1 MIITFLKFIIC
12 SILIVI
18 ISKNILAT
26 TLRKL
31 AQSMNL
37 KSKTVGNIAGIATSV
52 PELLSLGIAGFTG
65 LIDTGI
71 FNILSSNV
79 INVLEYFLTVKING
93 NIKKMKN
100 KVIIIELIIVLITI
114 IIPVIIYVKDI
125 ELNFMIIIIFLL
137 LFCIFSITDSKIHK
151 KYLEK
156 ENEIEKEQGA
166 EEKDKKQILKYIIIL
181 IGATIL
187 IFITGNI
194 LSDSLETLCNNFGV
208 SQIIIGVLLGIITSA
223 PEFITFNEAQK
234 YHKKESKEQLKGV
247 IEATN
252 NLISSNMLNLF
263 VIQSV
268 GILIYLLSYKLIFY
282 L

>member
-208 SQIIIGVLLGIITSA
+208 SQIIIGILLGIITSA

-234 YHKKESKEQLKGV
+234 YHKKGSKEQLKGV

-268 GILIYLLSYKLIFY
+268 GILIYLISY
-282 L
+282 

>member
-31 AQSMNL
+31 AQSLNL

-65 LIDTGI
+65 LIDTGT

-114 IIPVIIYVKDI
+114 IIPVVIYVKDI
-125 ELNFMIIIIFLL
+125 ALNFMMIIIFLL
-137 LFCIFSITDSKIHK
+137 LFCIFSIIDSKIHK
-151 KYLEK
+151 KYLRK
-156 ENEIEKEQGA
+156 ENEIEKEQGE

-194 LSDSLETLCNNFGV
+194 LSDSLEILCNNFGV
-208 SQIIIGVLLGIITSA
+208 SQIIIGILLGIITSA

-252 NLISSNMLNLF
+252 NLISSNMLNLL
-263 VIQSV
+263 VIQSI
-268 GILIYLLSYKLIFY
+268 GILIYLISY
-282 L
+282 

>member
-151 KYLEK
+151 KYLGK
-156 ENEIEKEQGA
+156 ENEIEKKQGA
-166 EEKDKKQILKYIIIL
+166 EEKNKKQILKYIIIL

-187 IFITGNI
+187 IFIIGNI

-208 SQIIIGVLLGIITSA
+208 SQIIIGILLGVITSA

-263 VIQSV
+263 VIQSI
-268 GILIYLLSYKLIFY
+268 GILIYLLS
-282 L
+282 

>member
-18 ISKNILAT
+18 ISKNILVT

-208 SQIIIGVLLGIITSA
+208 SQIIIGILLGVITSA

-252 NLISSNMLNLF
+252 NLISSNMLNLL
-263 VIQSV
+263 VIQSI
-268 GILIYLLSYKLIFY
+268 GILIYLISY
-282 L
+282 

>member
-93 NIKKMKN
+93 NIKKMKK

-208 SQIIIGVLLGIITSA
+208 SQIIIGILLGVITSA

-252 NLISSNMLNLF
+252 NLISSNMLNLL
-263 VIQSV
+263 VIQSI
-268 GILIYLLSYKLIFY
+268 GILIYLISY
-282 L
+282 

>member
-1 MIITFLKFIIC
+1 MIIIFLKFIIC

-31 AQSMNL
+31 AQSLNL

-114 IIPVIIYVKDI
+114 IIPVVIYVGK
-125 ELNFMIIIIFLL
+125 
-137 LFCIFSITDSKIHK
+137 
-151 KYLEK
+151 
-156 ENEIEKEQGA
+156 
-166 EEKDKKQILKYIIIL
+166 
-181 IGATIL
+181 
-187 IFITGNI
+187 
-194 LSDSLETLCNNFGV
+194 
-208 SQIIIGVLLGIITSA
+208 LLGIITSA

-234 YHKKESKEQLKGV
+234 YHKKGSKEQLKGV

-268 GILIYLLSYKLIFY
+268 GILIYLIS
-282 L
+282 

>member
-1 MIITFLKFIIC
+1 MIIIFLKFIIC

-208 SQIIIGVLLGIITSA
+208 SQIIIGILLGIITSA

-234 YHKKESKEQLKGV
+234 YHKKGSKEQLKGV

-268 GILIYLLSYKLIFY
+268 GILIYLTSY
-282 L
+282 

>member
-268 GILIYLLSYKLIFY
+268 GILIYLLSY
-282 L
+282 

>member
-1 MIITFLKFIIC
+1 MKIVYLDYLKIYLYLVFLSKYNGEI
-12 SILIVI
+12 SINDL
-18 ISKNILAT
+18 S
-26 TLRKL
+26 RKL
-31 AQSMNL
+31 ALPINAI
-37 KSKTVGNIAGIATSV
+37 NEGI
-52 PELLSLGIAGFTG
+52 
-65 LIDTGI
+65 
-71 FNILSSNV
+71 
-79 INVLEYFLTVKING
+79 
-93 NIKKMKN
+93 
-100 KVIIIELIIVLITI
+100 
-114 IIPVIIYVKDI
+114 
-125 ELNFMIIIIFLL
+125 
-137 LFCIFSITDSKIHK
+137 

-208 SQIIIGVLLGIITSA
+208 SQIIIGILLGVITSA

-252 NLISSNMLNLF
+252 NLISSNMLNLL
-263 VIQSV
+263 VIQSI
-268 GILIYLLSYKLIFY
+268 GILIYLISY
-282 L
+282 

>member
-252 NLISSNMLNLF
+252 NLISSNMLNLL
-263 VIQSV
+263 VIQSI
-268 GILIYLLSYKLIFY
+268 GILIYLISY
-282 L
+282 

>member
-31 AQSMNL
+31 AQRMNL

-151 KYLEK
+151 KYLGK
-156 ENEIEKEQGA
+156 ENEIEKKQGA
-166 EEKDKKQILKYIIIL
+166 EEKNKKQILKYIIIL

-187 IFITGNI
+187 IFIIGNI

-208 SQIIIGVLLGIITSA
+208 SQIIIGILLGVITSA

-263 VIQSV
+263 VIQSI
-268 GILIYLLSYKLIFY
+268 GILIYLLSY
-282 L
+282 

>member
-31 AQSMNL
+31 AQSLNL

-52 PELLSLGIAGFTG
+52 PELLSRGIAGFTG

-114 IIPVIIYVKDI
+114 IIPVVIYVKDI
-125 ELNFMIIIIFLL
+125 ALNFMMIIIFLL
-137 LFCIFSITDSKIHK
+137 LFCIFSIIDSKIHK
-151 KYLEK
+151 KYLRK

-166 EEKDKKQILKYIIIL
+166 EEKNKKQILKYIIIL

-208 SQIIIGVLLGIITSA
+208 SQIIIGILLGIITSA

-234 YHKKESKEQLKGV
+234 YHNKERKEQLKGV

-252 NLISSNMLNLF
+252 NLISSNMLNLL
-263 VIQSV
+263 VIQSI
-268 GILIYLLSYKLIFY
+268 GILIYLISY
-282 L
+282 

>member
-137 LFCIFSITDSKIHK
+137 VFCIFSITDSKIHK
-151 KYLEK
+151 KYLGK
-156 ENEIEKEQGA
+156 ENEIEKKQGA
-166 EEKDKKQILKYIIIL
+166 EEKNKKQILKYIIIL

-187 IFITGNI
+187 IFIIGNI

-208 SQIIIGVLLGIITSA
+208 SQIIIGILLGVITSA

-263 VIQSV
+263 VIQSI
-268 GILIYLLSYKLIFY
+268 GILIYLLS
-282 L
+282 

>member
-37 KSKTVGNIAGIATSV
+37 KSKTIGNIAGIATSV

-137 LFCIFSITDSKIHK
+137 LFCTFSIIDSKIHK

-156 ENEIEKEQGA
+156 ENEIEEEQGT

-181 IGATIL
+181 IGTTIL

-208 SQIIIGVLLGIITSA
+208 SQIIIGILLGVITSA

-252 NLISSNMLNLF
+252 NLISSNMLNLL
-263 VIQSV
+263 VIQSI
-268 GILIYLLSYKLIFY
+268 GILIYLISY
-282 L
+282 

>member
-18 ISKNILAT
+18 ISKNILVT

-208 SQIIIGVLLGIITSA
+208 SQIIIGILLGVITSA

-247 IEATN
+247 VEATN
-252 NLISSNMLNLF
+252 NLISSNMLNLL
-263 VIQSV
+263 VIQSI
-268 GILIYLLSYKLIFY
+268 GILIYLISY
-282 L
+282 

>member
-137 LFCIFSITDSKIHK
+137 LFCIFSIIDSKIHK

-156 ENEIEKEQGA
+156 ENEIEEEQGT

-208 SQIIIGVLLGIITSA
+208 SQIIIGILLGVITSA

-252 NLISSNMLNLF
+252 NLISSNMLNLL
-263 VIQSV
+263 VIQSI
-268 GILIYLLSYKLIFY
+268 GILIYLISY
-282 L
+282 

>member
-37 KSKTVGNIAGIATSV
+37 KSKTIGNIAGIATSV

-156 ENEIEKEQGA
+156 ENEIEEEQGT

-208 SQIIIGVLLGIITSA
+208 SQIIIGILLGVITSA

-252 NLISSNMLNLF
+252 NLISSNMLNLL
-263 VIQSV
+263 VIQSI
-268 GILIYLLSYKLIFY
+268 GILIYLISY
-282 L
+282 

>member
-37 KSKTVGNIAGIATSV
+37 KSKTIGNIAGIATSV

-156 ENEIEKEQGA
+156 ENEIEKEQGT

-208 SQIIIGVLLGIITSA
+208 SQIIIGILLGVITSA

-252 NLISSNMLNLF
+252 NLISSNMLNLL
-263 VIQSV
+263 VIQSI
-268 GILIYLLSYKLIFY
+268 GILIYLISY
-282 L
+282 

>member
-37 KSKTVGNIAGIATSV
+37 KSKTVGNIAGIATSI

-93 NIKKMKN
+93 NIKKLKN

-114 IIPVIIYVKDI
+114 IIPIVIYVKDI
-125 ELNFMIIIIFLL
+125 ELNFMMIIIFLI
-137 LFCIFSITDSKIHK
+137 LFCIFSIIDIKIHK

-156 ENEIEKEQGA
+156 ENEIEEEQWVK
-166 EEKDKKQILKYIIIL
+166 EKDKKQILKYIIIL

-208 SQIIIGVLLGIITSA
+208 SQIIIGILLGVITSA

-268 GILIYLLSYKLIFY
+268 GILIYLLSY
-282 L
+282 

>member
-151 KYLEK
+151 KYLGK

-208 SQIIIGVLLGIITSA
+208 SQIIIGILLGVITSA

-252 NLISSNMLNLF
+252 NLISSNMLNLL
-263 VIQSV
+263 VIQSI
-268 GILIYLLSYKLIFY
+268 GILIYLISY
-282 L
+282 

>member
-31 AQSMNL
+31 AQSLNL

-156 ENEIEKEQGA
+156 ENEIETEQGA

-208 SQIIIGVLLGIITSA
+208 SQIIIGILLGVITSA

-263 VIQSV
+263 VIQTV
-268 GILIYLLSYKLIFY
+268 GILIYLISY
-282 L
+282 

>member
-18 ISKNILAT
+18 ISKNILVT

-114 IIPVIIYVKDI
+114 IIPVVIYVKDI
-125 ELNFMIIIIFLL
+125 ALNFMMIIIFLL
-137 LFCIFSITDSKIHK
+137 LFCIFSIIDSKIHK
-151 KYLEK
+151 KYLRK

-166 EEKDKKQILKYIIIL
+166 EEKNKKQILKYIIIL

-208 SQIIIGVLLGIITSA
+208 SQIIIGILLGVITSA

-268 GILIYLLSYKLIFY
+268 GILIYLTSY
-282 L
+282 

>member
-37 KSKTVGNIAGIATSV
+37 KSKTIGNIAGIATSV

-71 FNILSSNV
+71 INILSSNV

-114 IIPVIIYVKDI
+114 IIPVVIYVKDI

-137 LFCIFSITDSKIHK
+137 LFCIFSIIDSKIHK

-156 ENEIEKEQGA
+156 ENEIEEEQGT

-181 IGATIL
+181 IGAIIL

-208 SQIIIGVLLGIITSA
+208 SQIIIGILLGVITSA

-252 NLISSNMLNLF
+252 NLISSNMLNLL
-263 VIQSV
+263 VIQSI
-268 GILIYLLSYKLIFY
+268 GILIYLISY
-282 L
+282 

>member
-37 KSKTVGNIAGIATSV
+37 KSKTIGNIAGIATSV

-114 IIPVIIYVKDI
+114 IIPVVIYVKDI

-156 ENEIEKEQGA
+156 ENEIEEQGT

-208 SQIIIGVLLGIITSA
+208 SQIIIGILLGVITSA

-252 NLISSNMLNLF
+252 NLISSNMLNLL
-263 VIQSV
+263 VIQSI
-268 GILIYLLSYKLIFY
+268 GILIYLISY
-282 L
+282 

>member
-166 EEKDKKQILKYIIIL
+166 EEKNKKQILKYIIIL

-208 SQIIIGVLLGIITSA
+208 SQIIIGILLGVITSA

-252 NLISSNMLNLF
+252 NLISSNMLNLLI
-263 VIQSV
+263 IQSI
-268 GILIYLLSYKLIFY
+268 GILIYLISY
-282 L
+282 

>member
-137 LFCIFSITDSKIHK
+137 LFCIFSMTDSKIHK
-151 KYLEK
+151 KYLGK
-156 ENEIEKEQGA
+156 ENEIEKKQGA
-166 EEKDKKQILKYIIIL
+166 EEKNKKQILKYIIIL

-187 IFITGNI
+187 IFIIGNI

-208 SQIIIGVLLGIITSA
+208 SQIIIGILLGVITSA

-263 VIQSV
+263 VIQSI
-268 GILIYLLSYKLIFY
+268 GILIYLLS
-282 L
+282 

>member
-31 AQSMNL
+31 AQSLNL

-93 NIKKMKN
+93 NIKKLKN

-114 IIPVIIYVKDI
+114 IIPVVIYVKDI
-125 ELNFMIIIIFLL
+125 ALNFMMIIIFLL
-137 LFCIFSITDSKIHK
+137 VFCIFSITDSKIHK
-151 KYLEK
+151 KYLRK

-194 LSDSLETLCNNFGV
+194 LSDSLEILCNNFGV
-208 SQIIIGVLLGIITSA
+208 SQIIIGILLGIITSA

-234 YHKKESKEQLKGV
+234 YHKKGSKEQLKGV

-263 VIQSV
+263 VIQSA
-268 GILIYLLSYKLIFY
+268 GILIYLLSY
-282 L
+282 

>member
-37 KSKTVGNIAGIATSV
+37 KSKTIGNIAGIATSV

-114 IIPVIIYVKDI
+114 IIPVVIYVKDI

-137 LFCIFSITDSKIHK
+137 LFCIFSIIDSKIHK

-156 ENEIEKEQGA
+156 ENEIEEEQGT

-181 IGATIL
+181 IGAIIL

-208 SQIIIGVLLGIITSA
+208 SQIIIGILLGVITSA

-252 NLISSNMLNLF
+252 NLISSNMLNLL
-263 VIQSV
+263 VIQSI
-268 GILIYLLSYKLIFY
+268 GILIYLISY
-282 L
+282 

>member
-100 KVIIIELIIVLITI
+100 KVINNCTNYNNNTSYNICKRYRTKF
-114 IIPVIIYVKDI
+114 YD
-125 ELNFMIIIIFLL
+125 NN
-137 LFCIFSITDSKIHK
+137 H
-151 KYLEK
+151 
-156 ENEIEKEQGA
+156 
-166 EEKDKKQILKYIIIL
+166 
-181 IGATIL
+181 
-187 IFITGNI
+187 IFIAI
-194 LSDSLETLCNNFGV
+194 L
-208 SQIIIGVLLGIITSA
+208 
-223 PEFITFNEAQK
+223 
-234 YHKKESKEQLKGV
+234 Y
-247 IEATN
+247 
-252 NLISSNMLNLF
+252 
-263 VIQSV
+263 
-268 GILIYLLSYKLIFY
+268 IFY
-282 L
+282 NR

>member
-37 KSKTVGNIAGIATSV
+37 KSKTVGNIAGIATSI

-79 INVLEYFLTVKING
+79 INVLEYFLTVEING
-93 NIKKMKN
+93 NIKKLKN

-114 IIPVIIYVKDI
+114 IIPIVIYVKDI
-125 ELNFMIIIIFLL
+125 ELNFMMIIIFLI
-137 LFCIFSITDSKIHK
+137 LFCIFSIIDSKIHK

-156 ENEIEKEQGA
+156 ENEMEKEQGT

-208 SQIIIGVLLGIITSA
+208 SQIIIGILLGVITSA

-268 GILIYLLSYKLIFY
+268 GILIYLLSY
-282 L
+282 

>member
-31 AQSMNL
+31 AQSLNL

-166 EEKDKKQILKYIIIL
+166 EEKDKKKILKYIIIL

-208 SQIIIGVLLGIITSA
+208 SQIIIGILLGVITSA

-252 NLISSNMLNLF
+252 NLISSNMLNLL
-263 VIQSV
+263 VIQSI
-268 GILIYLLSYKLIFY
+268 GILIYLISY
-282 L
+282 

>member
-166 EEKDKKQILKYIIIL
+166 EEKNKKQILKYIIIL

-208 SQIIIGVLLGIITSA
+208 SQIIIGILLGVITSA

-252 NLISSNMLNLF
+252 NLISSNMLNLL
-263 VIQSV
+263 VIQSI
-268 GILIYLLSYKLIFY
+268 GILIYLISY
-282 L
+282 

>member
-208 SQIIIGVLLGIITSA
+208 SQIIIGILLGVITST

-252 NLISSNMLNLF
+252 NLISSNMLNLL
-263 VIQSV
+263 VIQSI
-268 GILIYLLSYKLIFY
+268 GILIYLISY
-282 L
+282 

>member
-31 AQSMNL
+31 AHSMNL

-156 ENEIEKEQGA
+156 ENEIEKKQGA

-208 SQIIIGVLLGIITSA
+208 SQIIIGILLGVITSA

-252 NLISSNMLNLF
+252 NLISSNMLNLL
-263 VIQSV
+263 VIQSI
-268 GILIYLLSYKLIFY
+268 GILIYLISY
-282 L
+282 

>member
-151 KYLEK
+151 KYLGK
-156 ENEIEKEQGA
+156 ENEIEKKQGA
-166 EEKDKKQILKYIIIL
+166 EEKNKKQILKYIIIL

-187 IFITGNI
+187 IFIIGNI

-208 SQIIIGVLLGIITSA
+208 SQIIIGILLGVITSA

-263 VIQSV
+263 VIQSI
-268 GILIYLLSYKLIFY
+268 GILIYLLSY
-282 L
+282 

>member
-114 IIPVIIYVKDI
+114 IIPVVIYVKDI
-125 ELNFMIIIIFLL
+125 ALNFMMIIIFLL
-137 LFCIFSITDSKIHK
+137 LFCIFSIIDSKIHK
-151 KYLEK
+151 KYLRK

-166 EEKDKKQILKYIIIL
+166 EEKNKKQILKYIIIL

-208 SQIIIGVLLGIITSA
+208 SQIIIGILLGIITSA

-268 GILIYLLSYKLIFY
+268 GILIYLISY
-282 L
+282 

>member
-208 SQIIIGVLLGIITSA
+208 SQIIIGILLGVITSA

-234 YHKKESKEQLKGV
+234 YHKKESKEQLKCV

-252 NLISSNMLNLF
+252 NLISSNMLNLL
-263 VIQSV
+263 VIQSI
-268 GILIYLLSYKLIFY
+268 GILIYLMSY
-282 L
+282 